1 MASSTSTA
9 GGAVTNADLSWL
21 PSDTDEQLALSF
33 RIISN
38 AYRTRVNALE
48 ADTRTAKAQLNDKME
63 QLTSSQKKTSALE
76 VQLIECTQRAN
87 QLAEENRQLVATV
100 KKLQKDNYR
109 LECLKKAVMNSIQDD
124 RPVDNDNKAFCSA
137 EDLLQRSA
145 PRTMQ
150 ELNNTNQDYLSS
162 PWIASVLNTSVT
174 SVPDTPPNL
183 QTTTSATLLVS
194 NDGNRV
200 VDGKA
205 FFRAARAVLS
215 SEQFNS
221 FLTNIKKLNQQRI
234 TRDEALK
241 QAQIIFG
248 ESGGELYKDFKA
260 MLCRHQ

>member
-1 MASSTSTA
+1 MSSS
-9 GGAVTNADLSWL
+9 GAVANADLSWL
-21 PSDTDEQLALSF
+21 PSDSDEQLALSF

-38 AYRTRVNALE
+38 AYRTRVNTLE
-48 ADTRTAKAQLNDKME
+48 ADSRAAKAQLNDKIE

-124 RPVDNDNKAFCSA
+124 RPVDNDNKAYSSA
-137 EDLLQRSA
+137 DDLLQRSA

-162 PWIASVLNTSVT
+162 PWIASVLNSSGTS
-174 SVPDTPPNL
+174 DTPPQPANN
-183 QTTTSATLLVS
+183 TSSTLLVS
-194 NDGNRV
+194 TDGSRV

-215 SEQFNS
+215 SDQFNA

-234 TRDEALK
+234 TRDEAVK

-248 ESGGELYKDFKA
+248 ESGSELYKDFKA